1 MISPEEFP
9 GTVDEFGHFSAPV
22 PGAAEVSPPT
32 TYDRVYPA
40 RAPGVWPDD
49 DKQALEEAAAKRDAV
64 VFVDGKPV
72 DPTVAAGKSW
82 IQTFS
87 KQALNPRAIDPASC
101 RIEDIAH
108 ALACEGRFTNQTPEP
123 YSVAQH
129 CVIGSRLIAPQFALA
144 FLLHELD
151 EVYLPDLAKP
161 LKGHVW
167 VEREG
172 DGHCSQCGLP
182 SLRPWVNMGA
192 EHEIALLQVLKLG
205 SLLPLIHS
213 PEVKAMDLA
222 MLAWEK
228 RDLMTDPP
236 REWGLTVP
244 PPEAATGQ
252 TLTAWGWARA
262 KQAFQAA
269 FSELTHKD
277 IDLVMENQA
286 E

>member
-9 GTVDEFGHFSAPV
+9 MPR
-22 PGAAEVSPPT
+22 AAEVVPAL
-32 TYDRVYPA
+32 TYDRAYP
-40 RAPGVWPDD
+40 RPSSVWPDD
-49 DKQALEEAAAKRDAV
+49 DKQILEEAAANRDATV
-64 VFVDGKPV
+64 TVDGKPTE
-72 DPTVAAGKSW
+72 PKSW

-192 EHEIALLQVLKLG
+192 EHEIALLQVLKLE

-213 PEVKAMDLA
+213 PEVKAMDWA

-236 REWGLTVP
+236 RDWGLTVP
-244 PPEAATGQ
+244 PPALAETTILAPWLWHSAKEAFKQRFAL
-252 TLTAWGWARA
+252 LT
-262 KQAFQAA
+262 
-269 FSELTHKD
+269 
-277 IDLVMENQA
+277 DLSVGNAVEP
-286 E
+286 